1 MQKPVDLVDSSS
13 DDDNQVFIEVT
24 DPREVKKLTKQE
36 RKTHPRQVLK
46 PVVEDASKQLI
57 PMQKDKVSQGKSELK
72 PL

>member
-24 DPREVKKLTKQE
+24 DPIEVKKLTKQE
-36 RKTHPRQVLK
+36 RNTHPRQVLK

-57 PMQKDKVSQGKSELK
+57 PMQKEKVPQRKSELK